1 MNLSTS
7 STARHIG
14 LRRIGLALLML
25 AAAPVAQAFD
35 PAKFKWW
42 EMSSHFALDEPETAT
57 DHSEYP
63 GLLNDIAY
71 QAS

>member
-1 MNLSTS
+1 
-7 STARHIG
+7 
-14 LRRIGLALLML
+14 ML